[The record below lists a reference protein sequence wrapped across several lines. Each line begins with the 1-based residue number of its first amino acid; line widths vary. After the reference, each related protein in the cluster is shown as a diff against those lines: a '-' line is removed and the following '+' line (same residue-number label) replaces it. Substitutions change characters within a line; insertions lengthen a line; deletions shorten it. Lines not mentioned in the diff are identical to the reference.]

1 MVGARVAK
9 VNKVNR
15 VDTTEL
21 LTELPDCVLVLNGS
35 GHVQWGNK
43 AAERLFGRS
52 MRDSIGF
59 LALELVHPDDL
70 ELVLRSFESVQRKDV
85 GTLIEVRAKTPSGW
99 RLLEVVG
106 TPIGW
111 SDEQPAVLFS
121 MRDLT
126 ERRRFEVARN
136 KDATFRTVVQNSPD
150 MTILLSRSGVVD
162 AVSGALSRILG
173 HDPEVIEGRQL
184 VGFVLEE
191 DQPIFL
197 TSLYTASQGATA
209 SNPLRV
215 RIRLTRHETGE
226 PVPFEFAFVNL
237 LDDPTVG
244 GFVVSAHDITAQVAA
259 ERELHQSEQRF
270 RRVFT
275 QGPLGIVLT
284 DFDHRII
291 DVNDVFCLL
300 VGRPS
305 GTVIG
310 SAFPSFVHTD
320 DLERVR
326 AVALHLVEQP
336 ATTHKTEIRLGS
348 SNQEVVVASVTAS
361 MIQDESSAPMHCL
374 WVLEDITN
382 RKMLEREFVAHANTA
397 GKLLAK
403 LDDSRGGD
411 PRASR
416 RDRNRLSNGTP
427 PDSLR
432 EDRGITP
439 GQCLSQVRRAQQ
451 VGGRRRVCPTQASR
465 RGCSARPELTR
476 EASRYP
482 PLRPRRGHRADGI
495 PPGDRGVGQPGRR
508 CAAPSSAQT
517 SRVTW
522 TAFSHATGVRGRR
535 RDDPSD
541 GHLHREDHDDLPRQR
556 AARRRV
562 ARTRREH
569 HQRHVALLRRAVGL
583 PRSAISRPGGGRRG
597 RPRAGC

>member
-1 MVGARVAK
+1 MVSTRVD
-9 VNKVNR
+9 KVNR

-21 LTELPDCVLVLNGS
+21 LAELPDCVLVLNES

-111 SDEQPAVLFS
+111 SDEQPAVLFC

-126 ERRRFEVARN
+126 ERRRFEVAGN

-150 MTILLSRSGVVD
+150 MTILLSQSGVVD

-184 VGFVLEE
+184 VGFVVAE
-191 DQPIFL
+191 DQPVFL

-226 PVPFEFAFVNL
+226 PVPFEFTFVNL

-284 DFDHRII
+284 DFERRIV

-300 VGRPS
+300 VGQPS
-305 GTVIG
+305 GKVVG
-310 SAFPSFVHTD
+310 SAFPSFVHTK

-326 AVALHLVEQP
+326 AVGLQLLEQP
-336 ATTHKTEIRLGS
+336 ATTHKTEVRLKS
-348 SNQEVVVASVTAS
+348 SSQEVVVASVTAS
-361 MIQDESSAPMHCL
+361 MIQDESGAPMHCL

-397 GKLLAK
+397 SKLLA
-403 LDDSRGGD
+403 
-411 PRASR
+411 
-416 RDRNRLSNGTP
+416 
-427 PDSLR
+427 SL
-432 EDRGITP
+432 T
-439 GQCLSQVRRAQQ
+439 
-451 VGGRRRVCPTQASR
+451 
-465 RGCSARPELTR
+465 TR
-476 EASRYP
+476 EVEILELLDETETASQIA
-482 PLRPRRGHRADGI
+482 HRLTLSVRTVESHLANAY
-495 PPGDRGVGQPGRR
+495 RKLGVHSRS
-508 CAAPSSAQT
+508 AAIT
-517 SRVTW
+517 E
-522 TAFSHATGVRGRR
+522 F
-535 RDDPSD
+535 
-541 GHLHREDHDDLPRQR
+541 
-556 AARRRV
+556 ARL
-562 ARTRREH
+562 A
-569 HQRHVALLRRAVGL
+569 RAVAGV
-583 PRSAISRPGGGRRG
+583 PHDRS
-597 RPRAGC
+597 

>member
-1 MVGARVAK
+1 MVGARVAI
-9 VNKVNR
+9 VNR

-21 LTELPDCVLVLNGS
+21 LNELPDSVLVLDGS

-70 ELVLRSFESVQRKDV
+70 ELVLRSFESVLRKDV

-111 SDEQPAVLFS
+111 SDEQPAVLFC

-150 MTILLSRSGVVD
+150 MTILLSQSGVVD

-197 TSLYTASQGATA
+197 TSLYTAASQGATA

-226 PVPFEFAFVNL
+226 PVPFEFTFVNL

-244 GFVVSAHDITAQVAA
+244 GFVASAHDITAQVAA

-300 VGRPS
+300 VGHQS
-305 GTVIG
+305 GKVIG
-310 SAFPSFVHTD
+310 SAFPSFVHTN

-326 AVALHLVEQP
+326 AVGLQLVEQP
-336 ATTHKTEIRLGS
+336 ATTHKTEIRLES

-361 MIQDESSAPMHCL
+361 MIQDESGAPIHCL

-397 GKLLAK
+397 SKLLASLTTREVEILELLEETETASQIARRLTLSVRTVESHLANAYRK
-403 LDDSRGGD
+403 LGVHSR
-411 PRASR
+411 
-416 RDRNRLSNGTP
+416 
-427 PDSLR
+427 
-432 EDRGITP
+432 
-439 GQCLSQVRRAQQ
+439 
-451 VGGRRRVCPTQASR
+451 
-465 RGCSARPELTR
+465 SAAIAEFARLTR
-476 EASRYP
+476 AV
-482 PLRPRRGHRADGI
+482 AGI
-495 PPGDRGVGQPGRR
+495 P
-508 CAAPSSAQT
+508 
-517 SRVTW
+517 
-522 TAFSHATGVRGRR
+522 H
-535 RDDPSD
+535 DPS
-541 GHLHREDHDDLPRQR
+541 
-556 AARRRV
+556 
-562 ARTRREH
+562 
-569 HQRHVALLRRAVGL
+569 
-583 PRSAISRPGGGRRG
+583 
-597 RPRAGC
+597 